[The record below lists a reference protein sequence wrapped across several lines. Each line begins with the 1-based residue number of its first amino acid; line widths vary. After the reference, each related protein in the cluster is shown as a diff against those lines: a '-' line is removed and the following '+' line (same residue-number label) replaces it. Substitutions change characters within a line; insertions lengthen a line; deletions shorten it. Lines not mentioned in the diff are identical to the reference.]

1 MVAQRLPTRRQ
12 TTLGLKNAVLIA
24 YLADKH
30 VVIMIAHRVIAT
42 FSFPVFHSTVATT
55 TARGRNSILR
65 IANNKATSLQL
76 NLYQTH
82 KIDFRY
88 FVNAIKNTML
98 TAIPE
103 C

>member
-1 MVAQRLPTRRQ
+1 MLAQRLPTRRQ

-30 VVIMIAHRVIAT
+30 VVITIARRVIAT
-42 FSFPVFHSTVATT
+42 FSFPVFHSTVAAT

-76 NLYQTH
+76 NLYQPH

-88 FVNAIKNTML
+88 FVYAIKNTML

>member
-42 FSFPVFHSTVATT
+42 FSFPVFHSTVAAT

-65 IANNKATSLQL
+65 IANKATSLQL

>member
-1 MVAQRLPTRRQ
+1 MLAQQLPTRRQ

-30 VVIMIAHRVIAT
+30 VVIMVAHRVIAT
-42 FSFPVFHSTVATT
+42 FSFPVFHSTVAAT
-55 TARGRNSILR
+55 TARDGNSILR
-65 IANNKATSLQL
+65 IANNKETSLQL

-88 FVNAIKNTML
+88 FVNAI
-98 TAIPE
+98 
-103 C
+103 

>member
-42 FSFPVFHSTVATT
+42 FSFPVFHSTVAAT
-55 TARGRNSILR
+55 
-65 IANNKATSLQL
+65 TSLQL